1 MVRVDAAGHSGNAD
15 ALDLRILGPLEAW
28 RGPERLNLGGRRQR
42 SVLVCLLL
50 DPDQDVST
58 ARIVEAVWGNRP
70 PTGVLTTLQGYVF
83 HLRQALEPPRAK
95 GAPPSVILTVPGG
108 YRLQTAGIAVDAVRF
123 EQLVARGRSQ
133 LASDPAAASAQLAE
147 ALALWR
153 GDALTDVVSLNGFA
167 APVAT
172 RLDERHAAAS
182 ELWVEAELAL
192 GRPVAI
198 EMLDALVA
206 RYPLREHLAALR
218 MLALYRA
225 GRQAEALDAYRRLRR
240 TLDDELGIRP
250 STEVETLHQQMLRQ
264 DPALDAVAARAEPIP
279 AADTVG
285 PDPAVEP
292 DAVRSAPGAPVSP
305 IARRQG
311 FLRRLKR
318 RRWGAA
324 TAVALVAVAVLA
336 GWVWFGRR
344 ADVTPLPA
352 NSLGPINVQ
361 GLDGDAA
368 ILDGAPSAMVF
379 ASGAIWAA
387 EGDSDAVVR
396 IDQDDRR
403 VTQTVRDVGRSPQA
417 LAALGEDL
425 WVVASREK
433 VVTRVDMTTAQAGH
447 KIPVGTDPVAVAAGP
462 GGVWVANSGDGT
474 VVRID
479 PATEQRDAP
488 IFVGDGP
495 NALALDGSTLWVA
508 NGRSGTVSQIDTRT
522 GDRTAADIRVDA
534 GPAALAVTE
543 TDVWVANEGGQ
554 SVSRIIRSTGRVQQI
569 DVGEGPSSVV
579 VKDDQVWV
587 TNRYS
592 GTIARIDV
600 GTNAVETTDVRS
612 AVSVLAAVGG
622 ELWAGAGGLPAAE
635 HRGGTLVWEGSETTL
650 QATVDP
656 GSAYFT
662 ANQYLLRS
670 AYDSLAAFRLSSGRS
685 QWGLV
690 PDLAT
695 ELLEPTDGGRTYVF
709 TIRPGIRYSTGAV
722 VKASDFV
729 RGVQR
734 ALQPTASN
742 PALLRAIVGA
752 SECLDLGSPGKACD
766 LGRGV
771 VADDT
776 TGRLTIRL
784 TEPDSELLE
793 KLALLLFPAPDGTPM
808 GDQTWTPIPG
818 TGPYVVTSAGPDGV
832 TLSRNPYFRQWSA
845 AARPDG
851 YPDVITWRRVASN
864 AQAVEDVL
872 SGSAAVAFP
881 QEFPLPI
888 SLTSRPAYI
897 RQFELL
903 DIQGI
908 FPNPTVPPFDD
919 RRVRQALNYAVDRT
933 EIRRLE
939 GVQSDYATAT
949 CQLIPPGIPGHRP
962 FCPYQTGP
970 AEGPYQGP
978 DLAKARALVTE
989 SGTTGIPIVMYTGPR
1004 HEIKARAEYTA
1015 TVLRDLGYQVTVAPV
1030 AGDAPRSVTDA
1041 YQIQSRLGWLPDYP
1055 QPGTY
1060 FDAAVG
1066 CGAAYYVPYCNPTI
1080 QALADRARSLRRT
1093 DPAQSLALWAQVDH
1107 MLTDDA
1113 AFVPMITRVATVVV
1127 NPQVGNVINRDGFG
1141 PLLDQMWLR

>member
-28 RGPERLNLGGRRQR
+28 RGQERLNLGGPRQR

-50 DPDQDVST
+50 DPDQDVPT
-58 ARIVEAVWGNRP
+58 ARIVEAVWGDRS

-83 HLRQALEPPRAK
+83 HLRQALEPPRPK
-95 GAPPSVILTVPGG
+95 GAPPSVIVTVPGG
-108 YRLQTAGIAVDAVRF
+108 YRLQTAGITIDAVRF
-123 EQLVARGRSQ
+123 EQLVAQVRSQ
-133 LASDPAAASAQLAE
+133 LALDPAAASAQLGE

-198 EMLDALVA
+198 ETLDALVA

-225 GRQAEALDAYRRLRR
+225 GRQADALDAYHRLRR

-264 DPALDAVAARAEPIP
+264 DPALDPAAARAEPIP
-279 AADTVG
+279 AVDTVG
-285 PDPAVEP
+285 PDPAVKP
-292 DAVRSAPGAPVSP
+292 DAVQSAPRAPVSP
-305 IARRQG
+305 AARRQG
-311 FLRRLKR
+311 LLRRLKR

-324 TAVALVAVAVLA
+324 TAVALVTVAVLA

-344 ADVTPLPA
+344 ADATPLPA
-352 NSLGPINVQ
+352 NSLGPIDAR
-361 GLDGDAA
+361 GLHGDAA
-368 ILDGAPSAMVF
+368 TLDGAPSAMVY
-379 ASGAIWAA
+379 ARGAIWAA

-396 IDQDDRR
+396 IDPDDRR
-403 VTQTVRDVGRSPQA
+403 VTQTVRGVGRNPQA

-425 WVVASREK
+425 WVVAFREK

-447 KIPVGTDPVAVAAGP
+447 KIRVGTDPVAVAAGP
-462 GGVWVANSGDGT
+462 GGVWVANSGDNT

-479 PATEQRDAP
+479 PATEHVDAP

-522 GDRTAADIRVDA
+522 GARTAADIRVDA

-554 SVSRIIRSTGRVQQI
+554 SVSRIARSTGRVQRI
-569 DVGEGPSSVV
+569 EVGDGPSSVV
-579 VKDDQVWV
+579 VKDDQVWA
-587 TNRYS
+587 TSRYS

-600 GTNAVETTDVRS
+600 GTNVVATTDVRS
-612 AVSVLAAVGG
+612 AVSVLAVVGG

-635 HRGGTLVWEGSETTL
+635 HRGGTLVWEGSGTTL
-650 QATVDP
+650 APTVDP
-656 GSAYFT
+656 ASAYFT
-662 ANQYLLRS
+662 PNQYLLRS

-695 ELLEPTDGGRTYVF
+695 DLPEPTDGGRSYVF
-709 TIRPGIRYSTGAV
+709 TIRPGIRYSTGAQV
-722 VKASDFV
+722 RASDFY
-729 RGVQR
+729 RGMQR
-734 ALQPTASN
+734 ALQPTAGN
-742 PALLRAIVGA
+742 PALLRAVVGA
-752 SECLDLGSPGKACD
+752 AECLDSGSPGKECD
-766 LGRGV
+766 LSRGV

-776 TGRLTIRL
+776 TGRLTIHL
-784 TEPDSELLE
+784 TQPDSELLE
-793 KLALLLFPAPDGTPM
+793 KLALLLFPAPVGTPM
-808 GDQTWTPIPG
+808 ADQEWTPIPG
-818 TGPYVVTSAGPDGV
+818 TGPYVVTAAGPDGV
-832 TLSRNPYFRQWSA
+832 TLSRNPHFSQWSA

-851 YPDVITWRRVASN
+851 YPDAITWRRVASD

-872 SGSAAVAFP
+872 RGSAAVAFP
-881 QEFPLPI
+881 RDFPLPP

-908 FPNPTVPPFDD
+908 FPNPTVAPFDD
-919 RRVRQALNYAVDRT
+919 RRVRQALNYAVDRHAVRT
-933 EIRRLE
+933 LE
-939 GVQSDYATAT
+939 GVQSESATGT

-962 FCPYQTGP
+962 YCPYQQGP
-970 AEGPYQGP
+970 ADGPYQGP

-1004 HEIKARAEYTA
+1004 PDTKARAEYTA
-1015 TVLRDLGYQVTVAPV
+1015 TVLRDLGYQVTVAPIQP
-1030 AGDAPRSVTDA
+1030 DTPRSVTDA
-1041 YQIQSRLGWLPDYP
+1041 YQIQSLPGWLPDYP
-1055 QPGTY
+1055 LPGNY
-1060 FDAAVG
+1060 YDAAAG
-1066 CGAAYYVPYCNPTI
+1066 CGAAVWAPYCNRDI

-1093 DPAQSLALWAQVDH
+1093 DPTQSLALWAQVDRV
-1107 MLTDDA
+1107 LTDDA
-1113 AFVPMITRVATVVV
+1113 ALVPMINRVATVVV
-1127 NPQVGNVINRDGFG
+1127 SPQVGNVINRDGFG
-1141 PLLDQMWLR
+1141 PLLDQMWLQ

>member
-1 MVRVDAAGHSGNAD
+1 MVKVDAAGHSGNAD

-28 RGPERLNLGGRRQR
+28 RGQERLNLGGARQR

-58 ARIVEAVWGNRP
+58 ARIVEAVWGDRP
-70 PTGVLTTLQGYVF
+70 PTGVLPTLQGYVF
-83 HLRQALEPPRAK
+83 HLRQALEPPRPK
-95 GAPPSVILTVPGG
+95 GAPPSLIVTVPGG
-108 YRLQTAGIAVDAVRF
+108 YRLQTAGITIDAVRF
-123 EQLVARGRSQ
+123 EQLVAQVRSQ
-133 LASDPAAASAQLAE
+133 PAFDPAAASAQLGE

-182 ELWVEAELAL
+182 ELWVEAELTL

-198 EMLDALVA
+198 ETLDALVV

-225 GRQAEALDAYRRLRR
+225 GRRADALDAYHRLRR

-264 DPALDAVAARAEPIP
+264 DPALDPAAARAEPIP
-279 AADTVG
+279 AVHAVG

-292 DAVRSAPGAPVSP
+292 DALRSAPRAPVSP
-305 IARRQG
+305 AARRQG
-311 FLRRLKR
+311 LLRRLKR
-318 RRWGAA
+318 RRWGAV

-352 NSLGPINVQ
+352 NSLGPIDAR
-361 GLDGDAA
+361 GLHGDAA
-368 ILDGAPSAMVF
+368 TLDGAPSAIVH
-379 ASGAIWAA
+379 AGGAIWAA

-396 IDQDDRR
+396 IDPDDRR
-403 VTQTVRDVGRSPQA
+403 VTQTVRGVGRNPQA

-425 WVVASREK
+425 WVVAFREK
-433 VVTRVDMTTAQAGH
+433 VVTRVDITTAQAGH
-447 KIPVGTDPVAVAAGP
+447 KIRVGTDPVAVAAGP
-462 GGVWVANSGDGT
+462 GGVWVANSGDNT

-479 PATEQRDAP
+479 PATEYVDAP

-522 GDRTAADIRVDA
+522 GERTAADIRVDA

-554 SVSRIIRSTGRVQQI
+554 SVSRIARSTGRVQRI
-569 DVGEGPSSVV
+569 DVDDGPSSLLVM
-579 VKDDQVWV
+579 DDQVWV

-592 GTIARIDV
+592 GTISRIDV
-600 GTNAVETTDVRS
+600 QTNAVATTDVRS
-612 AVSVLAAVGG
+612 AVSVLAAIGG
-622 ELWAGAGGLPAAE
+622 ELWAGAGGLPGAE
-635 HRGGTLVWEGSETTL
+635 HRGGTLIWEGTAL
-650 QATVDP
+650 APTVDP
-656 GSAYFT
+656 ASAYFT

-670 AYDSLAAFRLSSGRS
+670 AYDSLTAFRLGSGRS

-695 ELLEPTDGGRTYVF
+695 EVPEPTDGGRTYVF
-709 TIRPGIRYSTGAV
+709 TIRPGIRYSTGAQV
-722 VKASDFV
+722 RASDFY
-729 RGVQR
+729 RGMQR
-734 ALQPTASN
+734 ALQPTAGN
-742 PALLRAIVGA
+742 PALLRAVVGA
-752 SECLDLGSPGKACD
+752 AECLDSASPGQACD
-766 LGRGV
+766 LSRGV
-771 VADDT
+771 LADDT
-776 TGRLTIRL
+776 AGRLTIRL

-808 GDQTWTPIPG
+808 ADQVWTPLPA
-818 TGPYVVTSAGPDGV
+818 TGPYAVTAASPDGV
-832 TLSRNPYFRQWSA
+832 TLGRNPYFREWSA

-851 YPDVITWRRVASN
+851 YPDVITWHRVASDT
-864 AQAVEDVL
+864 QAVEHVL

-881 QEFPLPI
+881 QEFPL
-888 SLTSRPAYI
+888 SLALTSRPAFI

-908 FPNPTVPPFDD
+908 FPSPTVPPFDD
-919 RRVRQALNYAVDRT
+919 KRVRQALNYAVDRNAV
-933 EIRRLE
+933 RALA
-939 GVQSDYATAT
+939 GVQSEYAMAT

-962 FCPYQTGP
+962 YCPYQTGP
-970 AEGPYQGP
+970 ADGPYQGP

-1004 HEIKARAEYTA
+1004 PDTKARAEYTA

-1030 AGDAPRSVTDA
+1030 ESNAPRSVTDA

-1055 QPGTY
+1055 LPGNY
-1060 FDAAVG
+1060 YDALAG
-1066 CGAAYYVPYCNPTI
+1066 CGAAIWTPYCNRDI
-1080 QALADRARSLRRT
+1080 QELADRARSLRRT
-1093 DPAQSLALWAQVDH
+1093 DPVQSLALWAQVDR

-1113 AFVPMITRVATVVV
+1113 ALVPLINRVATVVV